1 MKNKSKIR
9 NNKNIRYKIN
19 AILLKEKKNMISH
32 IEMNDSNKRK
42 YFAAGHLYIYAEH
55 SSHAFLP
62 SPSTLLT
69 LKRYHKEK
77 KRNIRKK
84 MCYQFDINENINIFQ
99 RLKLLTK

>member
-62 SPSTLLT
+62 STLLT